1 MPRINFSC
9 FDVLQSFELNCARE
23 TFCHGSTQFQTT
35 QYLTHSITFLSCIKM
50 FKTPLADAAIAL
62 QHHQNIFE
70 VLREYVMFKQ
80 EQQKRSDFWFHQK
93 PVVPTITHVGNMS
106 SAYIQA
112 HVARL
117 EDYLRKVDGGSLSAV
132 IDNWQSI
139 LEDLNSV
146 AMLSVTDAVRER
158 NFYGSVIKLETER
171 EAVSKADIQNAAQ
184 GLVQMSKQKRAGSG
198 GRARGMQRGGSR
210 RSSRTPK
217 TREFFDPDHYVTV
230 MPRKRSRLEMTPKQI
245 EAYAAQEVVL
255 DLDCIDSDSESE
267 ATDDKQK

>member
-1 MPRINFSC
+1 M
-9 FDVLQSFELNCARE
+9 
-23 TFCHGSTQFQTT
+23 
-35 QYLTHSITFLSCIKM
+35 
-50 FKTPLADAAIAL
+50 
-62 QHHQNIFE
+62 
-70 VLREYVMFKQ
+70 
-80 EQQKRSDFWFHQK
+80 
-93 PVVPTITHVGNMS
+93 
-106 SAYIQA
+106 
-112 HVARL
+112 ARL

-158 NFYGSVIKLETER
+158 NFYGSVVKLETER

-184 GLVQMSKQKRAGSG
+184 GLVQMSKQKRAGRSSG

-245 EAYAAQEVVL
+245 EAYAAQEVVF
-255 DLDCIDSDSESE
+255 DLDGIDSDSESE
-267 ATDDKQK
+267 AKDDKQK